1 MLTEYCKKSAN
12 DMKDFKY
19 PNGDSFNNGI
29 TGVVFNAC
37 DVGACQIAFIA
48 CFSSLFFSDS
58 VVLFNTGAFKYLLHA
73 FKENALDSTISLGN
87 QFGYAD
93 LAGHREVLEV
103 VIKVAL
109 DEDLPVNPEFFR
121 AFVNFRF
128 LAAGRHNDKTAVA
141 EAHTAIMT
149 KPEYRAMML
158 EHPVEGQT
166 FTVLKPFVA
175 VNKSLF
181 LHFYDLFPS
190 P

>member
-1 MLTEYCKKSAN
+1 MERESA
-12 DMKDFKY
+12 
-19 PNGDSFNNGI
+19 SFR
-29 TGVVFNAC
+29 
-37 DVGACQIAFIA
+37 GAEAIKI
-48 CFSSLFFSDS
+48 
-58 VVLFNTGAFKYLLHA
+58 KIKIKIHA
-73 FKENALDSTISLGN
+73 FKENALDSTIALGN

-93 LAGHREVLEV
+93 LAGNREVLEV

-109 DEDLPVNPEFFR
+109 DKDLPVNPEFFR

-158 EHPVEGQT
+158 EHPVEGQA